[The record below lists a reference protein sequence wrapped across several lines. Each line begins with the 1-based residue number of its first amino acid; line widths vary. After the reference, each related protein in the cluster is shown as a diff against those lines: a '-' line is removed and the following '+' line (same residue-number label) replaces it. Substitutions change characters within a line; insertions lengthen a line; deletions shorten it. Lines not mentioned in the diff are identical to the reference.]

1 MSYKLHE
8 VEGIGV
14 AYADKLTQAGLSTTD
29 HLLEKGG
36 TRQGR
41 TEIATAS
48 GISEHLILKWVN
60 HSDLFRIKGIAGQFA
75 ELLEAAGVD
84 TVKEFRN
91 RVPEN
96 LHQKLEEVNNA
107 KKLAGRIPTLAELT
121 DMIDQAKQLEPK
133 VTY

>member
-8 VEGIGV
+8 IEGIGQ
-14 AYADKLTQAGLSTTD
+14 AYAEKLSQAGLATTE

-36 TRQGR
+36 TRHGR
-41 TEIATAS
+41 AEISTSS

-60 HSDLFRIKGIAGQFA
+60 HADLFRIKGVAGQFA

-96 LHQKLEEVNNA
+96 LHQKLEAVNTE
-107 KKLAGRIPTLAELT
+107 KKLAGRVPSLAELT
-121 DMIDQAKQLEPK
+121 AMINEAKTLDPK
-133 VTY
+133 VNY